1 MSAIID
7 DGQSASDSLADAKAA
22 LHSAEKLTF
31 RTPVQV
37 VIVVSILIWGFYI
50 KPDEVL
56 TAENGLGY
64 ALGIIGG
71 VMMLLLLL
79 YPVRKSMKETRFNGS
94 VPGWF
99 KFHMFCG
106 VFGPIA
112 VLYHSNFSMGSL
124 NSSVAMYSMLI
135 VAGSGVI
142 GRFFYSKIHYGLYG
156 RKTSLDELNSIID
169 SEEYD
174 LHEAYKLIP
183 EIVDELKSFH
193 EQSSQTL
200 GFWGSIKR
208 FFVLGTRLRIASFV
222 MLSQLKNIIN
232 EKSVDAGWSEQQ
244 TKTNYSMLKKH
255 IKLYLN
261 ANLRACEFSIYER
274 LFSLWH
280 MFHYPMFLMLI
291 ISAFVHVFAVH
302 MF

>member
-1 MSAIID
+1 MSAVETSPSAID
-7 DGQSASDSLADAKAA
+7 ELAQARAA
-22 LHSAEKLTF
+22 LHSTEKLTF

-37 VIVVSILIWGFYI
+37 VVVISILVWGLLI
-50 KPDEVL
+50 KPDEIL

-94 VPGWF
+94 IPGWF

-112 VLYHSNFSMGSL
+112 ILYHSNFSFGSL
-124 NSSVAMYSMLI
+124 NSTVAMYSMLS

-156 RKTSLDELNSIID
+156 RKASLNELNGIID
-169 SEEYD
+169 SEGHD
-174 LHEAYKLIP
+174 LHESYKLIP
-183 EIVDELKSFH
+183 EIVDALKSYH
-193 EQSSQTL
+193 VQSVQVL
-200 GFWGSIKR
+200 GFWSTIRR
-208 FFVLGTRLRIASFV
+208 FFELGIRLRVAYFS
-222 MLSQLKNIIN
+222 MPRKLKKILNAQAAEN
-232 EKSVDAGWSEQQ
+232 DWTDDELAAK
-244 TKTNYSMLKKH
+244 YSMLKEHVKSF
-255 IKLYLN
+255 LN
-261 ANLRACEFSIYER
+261 ASVRACEFSIYER
-274 LFSLWH
+274 LFGLWH
-280 MFHYPMFLMLI
+280 LLHYPMFIMLV
-291 ISAFVHVFAVH
+291 ISAFVHVYAVH